1 MIVEVDITPND
12 LAALIVDT
20 RFKDIKSKRLMESI
34 IDKVKNTID
43 IQMEEIEQMQTLI
56 FEKADSDKEQNEAD

>member
-12 LAALIVDT
+12 LEALIVDT